1 MKEKVIQNEQIA
13 INIARICFEEN
24 LEYVGKEEFKKAA
37 GIVDEQPDPKK
48 NVPIVLPMSLEEINV
63 IHKFKTSKKRLE
75 LRKRLKEHLV
85 TINKQDLAARID
97 GFEVGQITKPDSVGS
112 RKRNID
118 DPVNAAQNG
127 RPYILNLKEDLK
139 DKDSWQ
145 AVFDDNGMRI
155 IFILYCSP

>member
-1 MKEKVIQNEQIA
+1 
-13 INIARICFEEN
+13 
-24 LEYVGKEEFKKAA
+24 
-37 GIVDEQPDPKK
+37 
-48 NVPIVLPMSLEEINV
+48 
-63 IHKFKTSKKRLE
+63 
-75 LRKRLKEHLV
+75 LV